1 VNARLLALGALC
13 IAASSAAQ
21 QPTFRDTTLD
31 KLVGEWVMQGMMQ
44 GKETTHDI
52 SVEWV
57 NQHQYLCLHE
67 VSRETKPDGTPA
79 YEATVYI
86 GWDASTK
93 EYAILWLDVYG
104 SITEESLGYAK
115 SGQKNLA
122 FLFTYRDGTKFH
134 TTFTPGATAETW
146 TMTMDNESKQG
157 TLKPF
162 ARVTLTR
169 KPSPVPT
176 R

>member
-1 VNARLLALGALC
+1 MSARLLALLALC
-13 IAASSAAQ
+13 TATSIAAQ

-31 KLVGEWVMQGMMQ
+31 KLVGDWTLQGMMQ
-44 GKETTHDI
+44 GKETTHDV
-52 SVEWV
+52 SVAWAI
-57 NQHQYLCLHE
+57 QHQYLRLHE
-67 VSRETKPDGTPA
+67 TSRETKADGTPA

-86 GWDASTK
+86 AWDDDKK
-93 EYAILWLDVYG
+93 EYACVWLDVYG
-104 SITEESLGYAK
+104 SANEGSIGYARPN
-115 SGQKNLA
+115 GKNFA
-122 FLFTYRDGTKFH
+122 FLFTYRDGSKFH

-146 TMTMDNESKQG
+146 TMSMDNESKSG